1 MVKKNNRNDG
11 DVKPFQKIIGIASLL
26 KMNHRHRIALKIDHR
41 WSLAW
46 ALRMHE
52 LKRKNWA
59 GSLPSWDAASTSRSL
74 DILLKPVTVSEY
86 KRGLDSSD
94 MIWKWQRYDM
104 KMTMMMTRMT
114 KMTLWVSSC
123 RIWLL
128 RTCHYWDHLSHGP
141 HSDLSDWSFGFLNFF
156 FVQ

>member
-1 MVKKNNRNDG
+1 MGWISQPRPPSFGGLRTFPSSSMTPTLGK
-11 DVKPFQKIIGIASLL
+11 
-26 KMNHRHRIALKIDHR
+26 RHC
-41 WSLAW
+41 AW

-114 KMTLWVSSC
+114 RMTLWVSSC

-141 HSDLSDWSFGFLNFF
+141 RSDLSDWSFGFQNIFS
-156 FVQ
+156 VQ